1 MTEPS
6 SWPISLDDYAAHAA
20 TLMDDNAAAYVDGGA
35 GDEQTVL
42 DNRRAW
48 ATRRLVPRVL
58 RDLSHGH
65 TGIELLGRPVDH
77 PVMLAPVAY
86 QRLVHPDGEAA
97 TALAAAA
104 QGAGF
109 VLSAQSSVSLEQ
121 VAQLVVDMPERGP
134 LWFQLH
140 ALADRGYMREL
151 VRRAES
157 AGFDALVL
165 TADAP
170 VQGVRDRERRARFS
184 LPAGVR
190 AVNLQG
196 MARAPSSEVRSNA
209 LAQLLGHATTW
220 RDVEWLAGQSR
231 LPLIVKGLLGPADA
245 RQAVTLG
252 ARAVV
257 VSNHGGRTLDGAV
270 ATADALPDIVD
281 AVGGAVPVLVDGGL
295 RRGVDVLRA
304 VALGARAVL
313 VGRPQ
318 VHALAVGGA
327 QGVAHMIRLMRDELE
342 MAMALSGCA
351 TLSEAGPWL
360 LHGGARQAKT

>member
-1 MTEPS
+1 
-6 SWPISLDDYAAHAA
+6 
-20 TLMDDNAAAYVDGGA
+20 
-35 GDEQTVL
+35 
-42 DNRRAW
+42 
-48 ATRRLVPRVL
+48 
-58 RDLSHGH
+58 
-65 TGIELLGRPVDH
+65 
-77 PVMLAPVAY
+77 
-86 QRLVHPDGEAA
+86 
-97 TALAAAA
+97 
-104 QGAGF
+104 
-109 VLSAQSSVSLEQ
+109 
-121 VAQLVVDMPERGP
+121 MPERGP

-140 ALADRGYMREL
+140 ALADRGYLREL

-360 LHGGARQAKT
+360 LHGGARQAET

>member
-1 MTEPS
+1 VSLSAKQPRT
-6 SWPISLDDYAAHAA
+6 WPISLDDYAAHAA
-20 TLMDDNAAAYVDGGA
+20 TVMDDNAAAYVDGGA
-35 GDEQTVL
+35 GDEHTAV

-48 ATRRLVPRVL
+48 TTRRLVPRV
-58 RDLSHGH
+58 
-65 TGIELLGRPVDH
+65 
-77 PVMLAPVAY
+77 LAPVAY

-121 VAQLVVDMPERGP
+121 VAQLVVAMPERGP

-140 ALADRGYMREL
+140 ALADRGFMREL
-151 VRRAES
+151 VNRAET

-170 VQGVRDRERRARFS
+170 VQGVRDRERRALFC
-184 LPAGVR
+184 LPAGVS
-190 AVNLQG
+190 AVNLRG
-196 MARAPSSEVRSNA
+196 MAQAPSSGAGGNA
-209 LAQLLGHATTW
+209 FAQLMSHATTW
-220 RDVEWLAGQSR
+220 RDVEWLSSQSR
-231 LPLIVKGLLGPADA
+231 LPVIVKGLLCADDA

-270 ATADALPDIVD
+270 ATADALPEIVD

-304 VALGARAVL
+304 LALGARAVL

-327 QGVAHMIRLMRDELE
+327 QGVAHMIRLIRDELE

-360 LHGGARQAKT
+360 LHGGARQGKA